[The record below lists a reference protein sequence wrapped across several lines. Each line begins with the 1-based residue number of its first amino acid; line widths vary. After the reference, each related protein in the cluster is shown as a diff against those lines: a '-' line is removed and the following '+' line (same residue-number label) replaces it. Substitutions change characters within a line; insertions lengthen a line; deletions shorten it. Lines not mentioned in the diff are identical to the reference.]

1 MGTPTAEQTRE
12 QLELT
17 RRSIERNVDRV
28 VARIRYELDWRAR
41 LRRDGAQ
48 IAAIGGAIVATSVLV
63 VVLRRT
69 LRTRK
74 DGYAIADFDSMDL
87 KDVATELRA
96 IKQELEKQR
105 DGGGAVAKLAYAAV
119 GSAAGAAGRAAAA
132 RLLGEEEP
140 GGGHEGPRP
149 A

>member
-1 MGTPTAEQTRE
+1 MGTGTPEQTRQ

-17 RRSIERNVDRV
+17 RRSIERNVDRI

-48 IAAIGGAIVATSVLV
+48 IAAIGGAIVATSVLA
-63 VVLRRT
+63 VVLRR
-69 LRTRK
+69 RFRPRK

-105 DGGGAVAKLAYAAV
+105 DGGGPIAKLAYTAV